1 MNATRHVK
9 LLTLLRQCMP
19 IDPLDLRQVGIH
31 YEFLGSGVY
40 REVYWLKGYNV
51 IIKFPFPDGNTPYR
65 DSEDSS
71 LGHAQREMDGF
82 EKIRASK
89 SPLRNHLP
97 KIYYQNRENG
107 VIVME
112 KYNTDWMAAYNTKT
126 DKSRNR
132 KVMDLRR
139 RLCRFFKL
147 NDENSDYGADNF
159 GLDKHGKFVIVD
171 LGIST

>member
-1 MNATRHVK
+1 MNATRHAK
-9 LLTLLRQCMP
+9 LLTLLQQCAP
-19 IDPLDLRQVGIH
+19 IDPRDLKQVGIH
-31 YEFLGSGVY
+31 YEFLSDGVY
-40 REVYWLKGYNV
+40 REVYWLKGYNAV
-51 IIKFPFPDGNTPYR
+51 IKFPLQDGTTTYR
-65 DSEDSS
+65 DSEDGS
-71 LGHAQREMDGF
+71 LTHAQREMDGF

-97 KIYYQNRENG
+97 KIYYQNYETG
-107 VIVME
+107 VIVMG

-126 DKSRNR
+126 DKSRR
-132 KVMDLRR
+132 RQVMSLRR

-147 NDENSDYGADNF
+147 NDKNTDYGTDNF